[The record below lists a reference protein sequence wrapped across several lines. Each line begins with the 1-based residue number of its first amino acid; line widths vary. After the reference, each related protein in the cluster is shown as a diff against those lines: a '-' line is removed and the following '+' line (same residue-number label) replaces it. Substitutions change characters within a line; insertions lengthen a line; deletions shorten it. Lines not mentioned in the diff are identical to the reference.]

1 MMMGGR
7 RLRRGSPVKT
17 FVMALTIALLALP
30 AAVEAAG
37 RKNRGAAQT
46 TERKPKVDEKAYGA
60 ALSTL
65 PDKKYDPWQGVR

>member
-1 MMMGGR
+1 MR
-7 RLRRGSPVKT
+7 TLVA
-17 FVMALTIALLALP
+17 ALMIAALALP
-30 AAVEAAG
+30 AAAEAAG
-37 RKNRGAAQT
+37 RKHRGAAQT